1 VTVPDLDD
9 FVPRLLAVIDETEQV
24 ARAANDGPWRVN
36 DERYPESIYS
46 ADGTCVIGGG
56 RWGGEARVFDSNEDA
71 LHIVRNDPEAVSRRC
86 AADRR
91 VVERHTMFHAIV
103 PPVVLGDEP
112 STERYCTQCHA
123 QRWPCP
129 ELLDRAQAYGVTV
142 EKETT
147 SG

>member
-56 RWGGEARVFDSNEDA
+56 RWGGEASVFDSTEDA
-71 LHIVRNDPEAVSRRC
+71 LHIVRNDPEAVLRRC
-86 AADRR
+86 EADREL
-91 VVERHTMFHAIV
+91 VEEAAL
-103 PPVVLGDEP
+103 VLG
-112 STERYCTQCHA
+112 
-123 QRWPCP
+123 QRRPRDQ
-129 ELLDRAQAYGVTV
+129 ESATVHDRAVAVWELVLHNRALAYGVTV
-142 EKETT
+142 EEEST